1 MLFRK
6 MLRDFK
12 DHGTQFLSI
21 FLMLGIGIFIYA
33 GMNAVGVGMK
43 QSADKYYK
51 TSNLADAF
59 LYGETFT
66 KEEEEELAD
75 KNRGEQAVR
84 RLQISGNLID
94 DKDVVL
100 DLNFTQSDEIS
111 QNVIMKG
118 EKFQGGDGIWLDE
131 LFAKAHNYKIGDEI
145 KLQVQGIQIKENIK
159 GFIMNPEYVYSA
171 GEESLITDHKSFGY
185 AYLPDKSFP
194 LYPDLPYNQMVL
206 TTALNKQQLEDRINE
221 VRKDKTTMLVMR
233 KDHPSVSA
241 FENELGQMKA
251 VETTFPI
258 IFLLIAILTMITTM
272 IRITTN
278 QRVQIGTLK
287 AVGFSKF
294 KIMFHYMNY
303 GIILSI
309 LGCIFG
315 LLTGPK
321 FLPWLMYDFQ
331 KEFYTLP
338 EWEAALSANVWITLV
353 FCIMACVGSCYLAVR
368 KELKGVTAEILRP
381 KAPKASKHFLLEGMS
396 WWKKRSFQV
405 QWNIRDIIR
414 NKLRI
419 LITVL
424 GIAGCMMLMLCAFG
438 LKDTI
443 NSMIKTMYT
452 DFMRYET
459 KVIFE
464 EALSR
469 EELEALK
476 GDAKLQFLGEYP
488 VEVKSKDS
496 VKSSMLNVVGEGTY
510 LQFRDPNNKKIELPE
525 EGIAITR
532 KMSETLNLSLNDKI
546 NIKKYASKEW
556 VEYSIEQIVVLPL
569 SQGFYI
575 SRKAYEKAGQEFAET
590 AFLSGKEKSTYGK
603 NEKYIVQSRKDL
615 KENLD
620 KSMESM
626 NVVILILSLGAV
638 ILGVVVLYNL
648 GILSYTEKSREL
660 ATLKVLGFPKNKL
673 RKLQLMQNTW
683 ITLTGILVGIPLG
696 YALIQMLLKEMGEM
710 MDLVAAFSLSSY
722 LISCGGTFLVSL
734 AINQLIN
741 KKLDHI
747 DMVSALKSIE

>member
-6 MLRDFK
+6 ILRDFK

-21 FLMLGIGIFIYA
+21 FLMLGLGIFIYA

-43 QSADKYYK
+43 KSADEYYK
-51 TSNLADAF
+51 TCNLADAF

-66 KEEEEELAD
+66 KEEEEELINNNLVD
-75 KNRGEQAVR
+75 QAVR
-84 RLQISGNLID
+84 RLQLSGNLID

-100 DLNFTQSDEIS
+100 DLYFTQSDEVS
-111 QNVIMKG
+111 QNVIMEG

-159 GFIMNPEYVYSA
+159 GLIMNPEYVYSA
-171 GEESLITDHKSFGY
+171 GAESPITDHKSFGY
-185 AYLPDKSFP
+185 AYLPAKSFP

-206 TTALNKQQLEDRINE
+206 TSTMNKQQLEDRMNE
-221 VRKDKTTMLVMR
+221 VRKDKTTMLIMR

-251 VETTFPI
+251 VETAFPI

-278 QRVQIGTLK
+278 QRVQIETLK

-294 KIMFHYMNY
+294 KIISHYMTY
-303 GIILSI
+303 GTILSI
-309 LGCIFG
+309 LGCVFG

-321 FLPWLMYDFQ
+321 FLPWIMFSFQ

-338 EWEAALSANVWITLV
+338 EWKAVLSGNVWITIA
-353 FCIMACVGSCYLAVR
+353 FCVLACVGSCYLAVR
-368 KELKGVTAEILRP
+368 KELKGAAAEILRP
-381 KAPKASKHFLLEGMS
+381 KAPRASKHFLLEGMS
-396 WWKKRSFQV
+396 WWKKSSFQV

-414 NKLRI
+414 NKLRTM
-419 LITVL
+419 ITVL
-424 GIAGCMMLMLCAFG
+424 GIAGCMMLVLCAFG

-469 EELEALK
+469 EELETLRED
-476 GDAKLQFLGEYP
+476 GKLQFLGEYP
-488 VEVKSKDS
+488 AEVKSKDS
-496 VKSSMLNVVGEGTY
+496 VKSSMLNVVGEGEF
-510 LQFRDPNNKKIELPE
+510 LQFRDSKNREIELPE

-532 KMSETLNLSLNDKI
+532 KMAETLNLSLNDTVS
-546 NIKKYASKEW
+546 IKNYKSKEW
-556 VEYSIEQIVVLPL
+556 VEYRIEQVVVLPL

-575 SRKAYEKAGQEFAET
+575 SQKAYEKAGQDFAET
-590 AFLSGKEKSTYGK
+590 AFLSGEGKSYYEKS
-603 NEKYIVQSRKDL
+603 EKYIVQSRKDV

-626 NVVILILSLGAV
+626 NVVILILILGAV

-648 GILSYTEKSREL
+648 GILSYTEKAREL
-660 ATLKVLGFPKNKL
+660 ATLKVLGFPKSKL

-683 ITLTGILVGIPLG
+683 ITLAGVLVGVPLG
-696 YALIQMLLKEMGEM
+696 YELILMILKEMGDM
-710 MDLVAAFSLSSY
+710 LDLVVTFSLSSY
-722 LISCGGTFLVSL
+722 LISGGGTFVVSL
-734 AINQLIN
+734 VISRLMN
-741 KKLDHI
+741 KKLDHL

>member
-6 MLRDFK
+6 ILRDFK
-12 DHGTQFLSI
+12 EHGTQFLSI
-21 FLMLGIGIFIYA
+21 FLMLGLGVFIYA

-43 QSADKYYK
+43 ESADEYYK
-51 TSNLADAF
+51 TCNLADAF

-66 KEEEEELAD
+66 KEEEEELINNNLVD
-75 KNRGEQAVR
+75 QAVR
-84 RLQISGNLID
+84 RLQLSGNLKD

-100 DLNFTQSDEIS
+100 DLYFTQSDEVS
-111 QNVIMKG
+111 QNVIMEG
-118 EKFQGGDGIWLDE
+118 EKFQGEDGIWLDE

-171 GEESLITDHKSFGY
+171 GAESLITDHKSFGY
-185 AYLPDKSFP
+185 AYLPAKSSP

-206 TTALNKQQLEDRINE
+206 TSTMNKQQLEDRINE
-221 VRKDKTTMLVMR
+221 VRKDKSTMLIMR

-251 VETTFPI
+251 VETAFPI

-294 KIMFHYMNY
+294 KIIFHYMTY

-309 LGCIFG
+309 LGCVFG

-321 FLPWLMYDFQ
+321 FLPWIMFSFQ

-338 EWEAALSANVWITLV
+338 EWKAVLSGNVWITIA
-353 FCIMACVGSCYLAVR
+353 FCILACVGSCYLAVR
-368 KELKGVTAEILRP
+368 KELKGATAEILRP
-381 KAPKASKHFLLEGMS
+381 KAPRASKHFLLEGMS
-396 WWKKRSFQV
+396 WWKKSSFQV

-414 NKLRI
+414 NKLRTM
-419 LITVL
+419 ITVL
-424 GIAGCMMLMLCAFG
+424 GIAGCMMLVLCAFG

-469 EELEALK
+469 EELETLRED
-476 GDAKLQFLGEYP
+476 GKLQFLGEYP

-496 VKSSMLNVVGEGTY
+496 VKSTMLNVVGEGEY
-510 LQFRDPNNKKIELPE
+510 LQFQDSKNREIELPE
-525 EGIAITR
+525 DGIAITR
-532 KMSETLNLSLNDKI
+532 KMAETLNLNLNDKVS
-546 NIKKYASKEW
+546 IKNYESKEW
-556 VEYSIEQIVVLPL
+556 VEYRIEQVVVLPL

-575 SRKAYEKAGQEFAET
+575 SQKAYEKAGQDFAET
-590 AFLSGKEKSTYGK
+590 AFLSGEGKSYYGK
-603 NEKYIVQSRKDL
+603 SEKYIVQSRKDV

-626 NVVILILSLGAV
+626 NVVILILILGAV

-648 GILSYTEKSREL
+648 GILSYTEKAREL

-683 ITLTGILVGIPLG
+683 ITLAGVLVGVPLG
-696 YALIQMLLKEMGEM
+696 YELILMILKEMGDM
-710 MDLVAAFSLSSY
+710 LDLVVTFSLSSY

-734 AINQLIN
+734 VISRLMN